1 MTSCY
6 NGIHHM
12 THRARKWSV
21 LKKNRFSFSLTRYP
35 LRHRWWMRK
44 SIDLFLEHF
53 TSHFKHNLPFE
64 NERYFKGNVKQF
76 FISAL
81 VKSHSKITISTSLL
95 SFTILWKNF
104 CFNLYSRLRMHSM
117 YYLIN
122 YYFEKCCWFRK
133 PNQIKKEWLVA

>member
-1 MTSCY
+1 MGFFTWHIEHES
-6 NGIHHM
+6 GVSWREIDFPFP
-12 THRARKWSV
+12 WPV
-21 LKKNRFSFSLTRYP
+21 TRYVIDDEWESP
-35 LRHRWWMRK
+35 L
-44 SIDLFLEHF
+44 IFFLEHF

-95 SFTILWKNF
+95 SFTVLWKNF

-117 YYLIN
+117 YYVIN
-122 YYFEKCCWFRK
+122 YYFEKCWWFRK